1 MSLLSRLP
9 RWRSA
14 PVLWAAALFI
24 ALSTAYWLVVASDR
38 YVSEARVTLARADL
52 SSGQTMDFASLI
64 SGATGGNRADQL
76 LLRDHLRSIDML
88 RKLDAE
94 LKLREHFSGQ
104 GDWLSRLWQAD
115 APIEEFHR
123 HFLKRVSVEL
133 DEFSGVLVIQAQAY
147 TPEMAQAITTAL
159 LAEGERHMN
168 ALGHELAQEQVQF
181 LERQVGELNERV
193 KQTRAAVLTYQNR
206 KGLVSPQATAENLA
220 AIVARLE
227 AQLAEL
233 QTRRTGLQSFLQ
245 PKAPQLAEV
254 NAQIAAVEDQLKRE
268 RARLAAPEGG
278 TLNKTV
284 EEFQRLQLD
293 AEFAQRVLTTA
304 LTSLER
310 GRVDASRTLKK
321 VQVMQ
326 SPNLPEYPLQ
336 PRRLYNATV
345 YALAALLVAG
355 VLQLLLAI
363 VRDHQD

>member
-1 MSLLSRLP
+1 
-9 RWRSA
+9 
-14 PVLWAAALFI
+14 VLWAAALFI

-38 YVSEARVTLARADL
+38 YVSEARVTLARSDL

-88 RKLDAE
+88 RKLDAD
-94 LKLREHFSGQ
+94 LKLREHFSAQ

-147 TPEMAQAITTAL
+147 TPEMAQAIASAL

-168 ALGHELAQEQVQF
+168 ALGHELAQEQVKF

-193 KQTRAAVLTYQNR
+193 KQTRAAVLAYQNR

-268 RARLAAPEGG
+268 RARLAAPEGA

-326 SPNLPEYPLQ
+326 SPNRPEYPLQ